1 MAGGAKRVDNLVQP
15 YLTSRVLECRVAPDC
30 VCPKSQMKK
39 LITTLCVALL
49 VAGCSGS
56 YDLPAVDSGVVEIH
70 SSGGVPDQPQTAK
83 LSSTQI
89 KALSDWFSSHRTGW
103 KRTLED
109 TAPGVMV
116 YLKHG
121 DANVAYVNVQ
131 GHDVYSGGRR
141 RLLTVEERK
150 DIQGILSTGLRSEDR
165 ADPSFGSSS
174 TR

>member
-1 MAGGAKRVDNLVQP
+1 
-15 YLTSRVLECRVAPDC
+15 
-30 VCPKSQMKK
+30 MKK
-39 LITTLCVALL
+39 SLTTLWIALL

-56 YDLPAVDSGVVEIH
+56 YELPAVDSGMVEIH
-70 SSGGVPDQPQTAK
+70 SSGGVPDQPQTTK
-83 LSSTQI
+83 LSSAQI

-109 TAPGVMV
+109 RAPGIMV

-131 GHDVYSGGRR
+131 GHDLYSGGRR
-141 RLLTVEERK
+141 RFLTGEERE
-150 DIQGILSTGLRSEDR
+150 DIQAILSTGLMSANR

-174 TR
+174 PR